1 MIVGKHLQDQSQK
14 RPDKVAVICNETE
27 LTFSELNNQANKL
40 ANWILAQGIKK
51 GDRAVMLMPNCA
63 EFAAVYFALM
73 KIGVIAVI
81 LDFRL
86 SAPEMAPLFD
96 ETEAKVL
103 ITHSKQKSF
112 ATRMMSE
119 KKHLICG
126 VFLGEEVENN
136 DEKNTFYLYDKIQE
150 NGDSKNPNIPI
161 NEDDEALYLYT
172 SGTTGKPKGVIL
184 NYDHLTYF
192 SESFMAFLPVSE
204 KDVQGS
210 VLPMSHISG
219 PVVLNLLV
227 DMGHTI
233 IIIDEIRP
241 KKILEE
247 VQRNKIDY
255 FHAVPPIFQ
264 MLLNLPSRDRYDLS
278 SLRFVAMMGTVV
290 AEELMEEWVEEY
302 PHCPAL
308 QGYGATETSP
318 LLTLTRYDDAPRKM
332 ASAGRAAPRVEIIIV
347 DKNDKELP
355 IGEVGSVLARGPQI
369 MKGYFK
375 NPRATEKTIKNGWY
389 YTGDL
394 GRFDDDGYLYILG
407 RADDMVITGGMN
419 VYPSEVENVLT
430 AHEKVAEV
438 AVVGIPDSN
447 RGEAL
452 KAVVV
457 PKMGEEV
464 SKRELIKFC
473 RNRLASFKI
482 PKEVE
487 IRDSL
492 PRSRTGKVAK
502 RELKVIEGDLKK
514 FWDFLSKHKKFIG
527 PVVLLAVWFFVTATK
542 LVDPFFLP
550 SPAKVGES
558 LGRLLLQADTYHHLG
573 KTFYRMMAG
582 YLLAVGIG
590 VPLGIVLGYWEK
602 VYESVEFI
610 IDFFRSFPATAMFP
624 LFMLAFG
631 LGDGSIIYAR
641 FRSRGRLQDRPGCF
655 WMLSSDSGQYHL
667 WGPWMQPY
675 PTISG

>member
-1 MIVGKHLQDQSQK
+1 VKK
-14 RPDKVAVICNETE
+14 RI
-27 LTFSELNNQANKL
+27 SY
-40 ANWILAQGIKK
+40 
-51 GDRAVMLMPNCA
+51 A
-63 EFAAVYFALM
+63 EF
-73 KIGVIAVI
+73 
-81 LDFRL
+81 
-86 SAPEMAPLFD
+86 
-96 ETEAKVL
+96 
-103 ITHSKQKSF
+103 
-112 ATRMMSE
+112 
-119 KKHLICG
+119 
-126 VFLGEEVENN
+126 FLGEDVE
-136 DEKNTFYLYDKIQE
+136 DKDAENTFYLYEKIIE

-161 NEDDEALYLYT
+161 NEDDEAIYLYT

-204 KDVQGS
+204 TDVQGS

-227 DMGHTI
+227 DMGHTLV
-233 IIIDEIRP
+233 IIDEIRP

-247 VQRNKIDY
+247 VQRNKMDY

-264 MLLNLPSRDRYDLS
+264 MLLNLPSRERYDLS

-290 AEELMEEWVEEY
+290 AEELMDEWVEEY

-318 LLTLTRYDDAPRKM
+318 LITLTRYDDAPQKM
-332 ASAGRAAPRVEIIIV
+332 ASAGCVVPRVEIIIV
-347 DKNDKELP
+347 DKDEKELP

-389 YTGDL
+389 HTGDL

-419 VYPSEVENVLT
+419 VYPSEIENVLT

-482 PKEVE
+482 PKEVD

-502 RELKVIEGDLKK
+502 RELRIIEGDLKK
-514 FWDFLSKHKKFIG
+514 FWEFLSEHKKFIG
-527 PVVLLAVWFFVTATK
+527 PSVLLAVWFLVTATG

-550 SPAKVGES
+550 SPANVGES
-558 LGRLLLQADTYHHLG
+558 LGKLLLKADTYHHLG

-631 LGDGSIIYAR
+631 LGDGSKIALVVFGCSLLILVNTTYGVHACSRTRRLVAETMKASEIYIMVKVVLPESLPQIAAGMRLALSLSLIIIVVLEMFIGTTKGLGYLIYNAHMTYQIKDMYA
-641 FRSRGRLQDRPGCF
+641 FIVMAGLIGYFINQGFVKLEDKVIHWAG
-655 WMLSSDSGQYHL
+655 M
-667 WGPWMQPY
+667 
-675 PTISG
+675 